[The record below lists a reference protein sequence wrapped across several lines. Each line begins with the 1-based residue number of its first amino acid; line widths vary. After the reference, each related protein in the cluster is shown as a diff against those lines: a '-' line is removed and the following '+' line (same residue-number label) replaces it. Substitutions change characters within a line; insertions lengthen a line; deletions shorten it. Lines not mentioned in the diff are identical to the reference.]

1 MKEELFASAA
11 TELARLQPALDSKHV
26 DSLVNAVTQKGGP
39 HMIRDLIVVCDTL
52 SKDSYVVGRQTAAE
66 RHASSI
72 VRGLAQKGDLFS
84 AVDFLKKLKIEDRA
98 VSPSGGSHSRSD
110 LIRGS
115 EFFAHQKDQ
124 ALDNHHLSRHSCNT
138 DRAANQQSARPSTRT
153 MVEEMVEALLL
164 SSPGHLGASKR
175 Y

>member
-1 MKEELFASAA
+1 MGNCLSHSVTCVCCRLLILELAVKEELFASAA

-26 DSLVNAVTQKGGP
+26 DSQLNAVTQKGGP

-72 VRGLAQKGDLFS
+72 VQGLAKKGDLFS

-98 VSPSGGSHSRSD
+98 VSP
-110 LIRGS
+110 LLYN
-115 EFFAHQKDQ
+115 FFLEVFVACRKDGV
-124 ALDNHHLSRHSCNT
+124 LRHF
-138 DRAANQQSARPSTRT
+138 DP
-153 MVEEMVEALLL
+153 VVPEIL
-164 SSPGHLGASKR
+164 K
-175 Y
+175 